1 MAIDELAQRLFGA
14 RRAESDAILTDA
26 TTGTIHGVALTDS
39 EGGAVTVEI
48 TADVTAPEPLEVGGE
63 TYFADAGVGVE
74 IPTSE
79 SVRAGDEVLVST
91 YGAGTMRSPVVTAA
105 VGSGDRMAAAISNA
119 ETLAQQAE
127 AVATA
132 TGQYF
137 WHDENGAHVTE
148 AAREDWETSQTGP
161 NSLWNSL
168 GMLFRDGLNNLMAV
182 LTSGIAIYDG
192 NGNTADHILAEFMAD
207 HVRVGGNV
215 PVGAGG
221 EAAIQFFDQTETH
234 QSGMDA
240 SVSVEENEDVPGY
253 PFYDLRS
260 TVGVRSALDDEGR
273 VVDTGSKG
281 QAALSLEQELSYGL
295 VGSNEQFTETH
306 AALVADA
313 TYDEDA
319 TYPTTSH
326 ARVAATAT
334 TGTTSGSAS
343 GLSYVE
349 LIADALG
356 IGTNEGAI
364 DYTTMAQVLAAI
376 RRPTATY
383 TGSSSTT
390 TDSASGWKLT
400 WFNVALATNG
410 PVGDYFT
417 NSNGVITAVRDC
429 KLLISCAMRWQDS
442 TAGQRGIGLFT
453 GVNGG
458 DSGGTETCSTFEYF
472 DQTNSS
478 NRAVYLPPRL
488 FALSAGDH
496 ITVRRNTQNH
506 AVYTNGPGMSWL
518 TVEVVG

>member
-1 MAIDELAQRLFGA
+1 MAFDELAQRLFGA

-119 ETLAQQAE
+119 EELAQQAE
-127 AVATA
+127 AVASV
-132 TGQYF
+132 TGQHF
-137 WHDENGAHVTE
+137 WSDTDGIHVTE
-148 AAREDWETSQTGP
+148 VTQQEWQAEPSGANVLI
-161 NSLWNSL
+161 NSA
-168 GMLFRDGLNNLMAV
+168 GQLFRSVLNNLLAI
-182 LTSGIAIYDG
+182 LPSGIAIYDG
-192 NGNTADHILAEFMAD
+192 LGNAASNILAEFMAD

-215 PVGAGG
+215 PVGDGG
-221 EAAIQFFDQTETH
+221 EAAIQFFDQTDTH
-234 QSGMDA
+234 QSGVDA
-240 SVSVEENEDVPGY
+240 LVSVEENDTVPGY
-253 PFYDLRS
+253 PSYDLQS
-260 TVGVRSALDDEGR
+260 TIGVRSTLDDEGR

-295 VGSNEQFTETH
+295 VGDNEQFTETH

-334 TGTTSGSAS
+334 TGTTTGSAS

-458 DSGGTETCSTFEYF
+458 NSGGTEAASSFNYF
-472 DQTNSS
+472 SNTNNS
-478 NRAVYLPPRL
+478 NRTVYLPPRL
-488 FALSAGDH
+488 FSLAAGDH
-496 ITVRRNTQNH
+496 ITVRRNTQAN
-506 AVYTNGPGMSWL
+506 AKYTNGPNFSWL